1 MKRFVL
7 LIGLTL
13 VGGLVAAQEVNAGAN
28 STYEIAYYDGNPA
41 LSGEIISSEEVS
53 ANSGANRNEDLEDA
67 EYVTIDDG
75 AQSYTFEVAAA
86 GASRNSVVLDL
97 AGQDLSVA
105 EVLAKQS
112 RDPNALEYYSN

>member
-41 LSGEIISSEEVS
+41 LSGEVISSEEV
-53 ANSGANRNEDLEDA
+53 AVNSGANRNEDLEDT
-67 EYVTIDDG
+67 EYVIISDG
-75 AQSYTFEVAAA
+75 AQSYTFEVAVA
-86 GASRNSVVLDL
+86 GASRNSVVLEL

-105 EVLAKQS
+105 EILAKQ
-112 RDPNALEYYSN
+112 RLDPSALAYYSN